1 MTGER
6 DSRDPAP
13 QMGVDLRRHRRR
25 TERDLIFGGF
35 AILFIVGGGLVWYFY
50 GFAAAVAGW
59 GCMLGGVLLSGLLY
73 LLLKL
78 MEKLGGSDR

>member
-6 DSRDPAP
+6 DSRDPVP
-13 QMGVDLRRHRRR
+13 RRGVDLRRHRRR
-25 TERDLIFGGF
+25 TDRDLILGGF

-50 GFAAAVAGW
+50 GLGAAVAGW
-59 GCMLGGVLLSGLLY
+59 GCMLGGVLLAGLLY

-78 MEKLGGSDR
+78 MEKLGGSG